1 MKRALLCLSVI
12 ILTATNAMSAAT
24 SDEFLRWQANEKRV
38 DADIRTWPLPKVL
51 EAVTGATGWQVYVE
65 PGVDQQ
71 ISVKFK
77 NLPPDE
83 ALKRLL
89 GGLNY
94 KMTPESNGVTLVH
107 VFQTIPQNATQLVRA
122 PEATPRR
129 SKQLIPNELIVTL
142 KPGADIDKLARELGA
157 KVAGRVDGLNTYR
170 LQFAD
175 EAATGAGKDSLA
187 DNGQVAQVDSNYS
200 MERPVAADTL
210 GTSGNPTFNLKPVA
224 TGAGNQLIV
233 GLIDSPVQP
242 LGGGMDQFLLKALSA
257 AGQSNPDPNSPTHGT
272 SMAETILRG
281 ISNMAEQNPSN
292 VRILPVDV
300 YGNNATTS
308 TYDVA
313 YGIYLAIN
321 NGAMV
326 INLSLGSDGNSTFL
340 HNVIKSGS
348 QQGVLF
354 FGAAGNTPVSTP
366 TFPAAYPE
374 VIAVTAGDKKGNIAS
389 YANYGNF
396 VDAVAPGST
405 LVYFNGRSYIVS
417 GTSAST
423 ALASGMAAG
432 FVDSSGKSLSA
443 AAAAITATFA
453 PKQGK

>member
-1 MKRALLCLSVI
+1 MKRAFICLSVLFLI
-12 ILTATNAMSAAT
+12 SVIPKSAAAA
-24 SDEFLRWQANEKRV
+24 DEFLRWESNGKRV
-38 DADIRTWPLPKVL
+38 DADIRTWSLAKL
-51 EAVTGATGWQVYVE
+51 LGAITEATGWQVFVE
-65 PGVDQQ
+65 PGVEQQ
-71 ISVKFK
+71 VSVKFK
-77 NLPPDE
+77 DLAPSD

-89 GGLNY
+89 GGLSY
-94 KMTPESNGVTLVH
+94 KVTPEANGRTLVH
-107 VFQTIPQNATQLVRA
+107 VFQTVAQNATQLVRA
-122 PEATPRR
+122 PDTASKR

-142 KPGADIDKLARELGA
+142 KPGSDIDKLASELGA
-157 KVAGRVDGLNTYR
+157 KVVGRIDGLNTYR

-175 EAATGAGKDSLA
+175 EAAAGAGKDALA
-187 DNGQVAQVDSNYS
+187 DNSQVAQIDSNYS
-200 MERPVAADTL
+200 MERPVTADNLGVTGSAA
-210 GTSGNPTFNLKPVA
+210 FNLKPVA
-224 TGAGNQLIV
+224 TGVGSQLIV
-233 GLIDSPVQP
+233 GLIDSAVQP

-257 AGQSNPDPNSPTHGT
+257 AGQSNPDPNAPTHGT

-281 ISNMAEQNPSN
+281 LSYMTEQNTAN

-300 YGNNATTS
+300 YGNNSTTS

-366 TFPAAYPE
+366 TYPAAYPE
-374 VIAVTAGDKKGNIAS
+374 VVAVTAGDKKGNIAS
-389 YANYGNF
+389 YANYGSF

-405 LVYFNGRSYIVS
+405 LVYFNGRNYFVS

-423 ALASGMAAG
+423 AYASGMAAG
-432 FVDSSGKSLSA
+432 LVDFTGKSLSA
-443 AAAAITATFA
+443 AAAAITTSFP
-453 PKQGK
+453 PKQTK